1 MKNTKDMRA
10 QASIEYL
17 ALLAIALTLCLIGLY
32 AIGAN
37 KAPNMSEKN
46 SIAYWQSTYPITI
59 VSAGVANSTTL
70 VLTIRNNCDSIIA
83 LGQSAIIVT
92 QVQ

>member
-1 MKNTKDMRA
+1 MKNARNMHA
-10 QASIEYL
+10 QASTEYL
-17 ALLAIALTLCLIGLY
+17 AILAIALTLCLIGLY

-37 KAPNMSEKN
+37 KAPNLSEKN

-59 VSAGVANSTTL
+59 VCAGVANSTAL
-70 VLTIRNNCDSIIA
+70 VLTIRNNGDSTIA
-83 LGQSAIIVT
+83 LGQSAIVVT

>member
-1 MKNTKDMRA
+1 MKNARNMHA
-10 QASIEYL
+10 QASTEYL
-17 ALLAIALTLCLIGLY
+17 AILAIALTLCLIGLY

-37 KAPNMSEKN
+37 KAPNLSEKN

-59 VSAGVANSTTL
+59 VSAGVANSTAL
-70 VLTIRNNCDSIIA
+70 VLTIRNNGDSTIA
-83 LGQSAIIVT
+83 LGQSAIVVT